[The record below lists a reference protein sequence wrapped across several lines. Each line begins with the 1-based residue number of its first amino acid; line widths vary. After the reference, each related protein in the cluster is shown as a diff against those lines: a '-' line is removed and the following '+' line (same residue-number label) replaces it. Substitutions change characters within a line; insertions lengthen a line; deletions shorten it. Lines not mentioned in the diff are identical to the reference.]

1 MHYSTY
7 ICNNHYV
14 LYKYAK
20 HALQYITST
29 MNMYAKHALQYIT
42 STMNMDAKHALQYI
56 TSTLYTY
63 DMVDQ
68 GLDTTL

>member
-1 MHYSTY
+1 M
-7 ICNNHYV
+7 
-14 LYKYAK
+14 YAK